1 MVGKTKDQGVGGG
14 AVFMELAALP
24 LPFSTPRPGP
34 GALQPTEP

>member
-14 AVFMELAALP
+14 AFTELAALP